1 MVQGEG
7 STASYGKRR
16 LDRLTLRGTM
26 HQVRNPN
33 TLLKRII
40 MNGSAIVL
48 MFAIIIL
55 LIIFGPFLSIW
66 AVNTLFG
73 LTIPFTLKTWLAAIV
88 LGGLVS
94 GRASSSK

>member
-1 MVQGEG
+1 MTDAVVWIFVI
-7 STASYGKRR
+7 A
-16 LDRLTLRGTM
+16 
-26 HQVRNPN
+26 
-33 TLLKRII
+33 
-40 MNGSAIVL
+40 
-48 MFAIIIL
+48 IL

-73 LTIPFTLKTWLAAIV
+73 LTIPFTLKTWFAAIV

>member
-1 MVQGEG
+1 MTDSAVV
-7 STASYGKRR
+7 
-16 LDRLTLRGTM
+16 LIF
-26 HQVRNPN
+26 
-33 TLLKRII
+33 II
-40 MNGSAIVL
+40 A
-48 MFAIIIL
+48 IL

-73 LTIPFTLKTWLAAIV
+73 LTIPFTLKTWFAALI